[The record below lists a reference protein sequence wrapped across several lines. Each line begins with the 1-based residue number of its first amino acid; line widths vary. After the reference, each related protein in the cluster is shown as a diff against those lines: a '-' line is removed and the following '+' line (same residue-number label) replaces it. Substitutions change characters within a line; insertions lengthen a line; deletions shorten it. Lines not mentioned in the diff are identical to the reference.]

1 MPSTLLKSYVL
12 ATWNL
17 LITLVIKQFTLARW
31 SCWRQDQT
39 QDKKL
44 RYNCQRIGLTDDV
57 WSSQLLLQV
66 WKHGT
71 QPAFQNP
78 LVHGGLRHLIIIIT
92 RLVAG
97 SKITLSMRPVTV
109 VSGRST
115 APTSNFMLR
124 PRAKRTLRAWRRLAR
139 VTASRDLSSN
149 QLVRSPVSRPL
160 ERRT

>member
-1 MPSTLLKSYVL
+1 MP

-39 QDKKL
+39 QEEKL
-44 RYNCQRIGLTDDV
+44 RYNCQRIGLTDDGLHNYSFKFGSMGRNLRFKILWFTV
-57 WSSQLLLQV
+57 VFAISQDLWL
-66 WKHGT
+66 
-71 QPAFQNP
+71 A
-78 LVHGGLRHLIIIIT
+78 
-92 RLVAG
+92 
-97 SKITLSMRPVTV
+97 SKITFSMRPVTV

-139 VTASRDLSSN
+139 VTASRDLSSDH
-149 QLVRSPVSRPL
+149 LVRSHVSRPL